1 MNLDP
6 IFALEGRRVQVSI
19 DGQKLKG
26 RLISIRDGFITL
38 QQDQGPRISI
48 NKFSITSIMEEV
60 RPISRTPRLTK
71 AFWR

>member
-1 MNLDP
+1 MSGDP
-6 IFALEGRRVQVSI
+6 LLFLEGRRVQIVI

-26 RLISIRDGFITL
+26 RLISVRDGFITL

-48 NKFSITSIMEEV
+48 NKFSITSIMEEQ
-60 RPISRTPRLTK
+60 RPISRTPRLTR

>member
-1 MNLDP
+1 MTSDHLLN
-6 IFALEGRRVQVSI
+6 LEGHRVQVVI

-26 RLISIRDGFITL
+26 RLISVRDDFITL

-48 NKFSITSIMEEV
+48 NKFSITSIMEEA
-60 RPISRTPRLTK
+60 RPISRTPRLTR